1 VKVTQEEPSLM
12 LEGIHV
18 VDFSQ
23 YLAGA
28 GVTRMLAELGADIT
42 KVEIGPIGDGG
53 RLLPVLKEQRS
64 GFFIQHNR
72 GKKSIALNW
81 DRDEALNIARE
92 LVAEADIVLENF
104 GTAETLRSRGLDYQS
119 IKAHNPGVIYLSVS
133 AFGRTGPWANKPGF
147 DFIAQAASGLMHVTG
162 SPDQPPGV
170 VWTAIADNNAAVHGF
185 AGLGYAL
192 FHREKTGQGQYLDLA
207 MVDCMFHHHEIAL
220 QAWHLSD
227 GEFVPGRMGQH
238 HELVFPVGLFQGP
251 QNFVA
256 MLALDLQWE
265 NVCRA
270 MDRLDWMTD
279 PRYAEMSDRAK
290 RRHELIPVIEE
301 WMSTFD
307 TDEAL
312 LEHLEEY
319 RVPAS
324 PVLSPI
330 DAIDHPHFVAREM
343 VRWVEDPIH
352 GSVPIPGFPWKFST
366 STQLPDL
373 VAPLLGEHNAE
384 ILKTK
389 LGYTSEQIEQL
400 QRSGVLLE
408 GAT

>member
-1 VKVTQEEPSLM
+1 VTQEESTLM
-12 LEGIHV
+12 LEGIHI

-28 GVTRMLAELGADIT
+28 GVSRMLAELGADIT
-42 KVEIGPIGDGG
+42 KVEIGPTGDGG
-53 RLLPVLKEQRS
+53 RLLPILKDDRS

-81 DRDEALNIARE
+81 ERDEALEIA
-92 LVAEADIVLENF
+92 LDLAAKADVVLENF
-104 GTAETLRSRGLDYQS
+104 GTAETLRSRGLDYES
-119 IKAHNPGVIYLSVS
+119 IKALNPGVIYISIS

-147 DFIAQAASGLMHVTG
+147 DFIAQAASGLMHMTG
-162 SPDQPPGV
+162 SPSEPPGV
-170 VWTAIADNNAAVHGF
+170 IWSAIADNNAAVHGF

-192 FHREKTGQGQYLDLA
+192 FHRERTGQGQFLDLA
-207 MVDCMFHHHEIAL
+207 MVDCIFHHHEIAL

-227 GEFVPGRMGQH
+227 GDFVPQRMGQH

-251 QNFVA
+251 EDWVA
-256 MLALDLQWE
+256 MLALDFQWE

-270 MDRLDWMTD
+270 MGRTDLITD

-290 RRHELIPVIEE
+290 RKDELIPLIEE
-301 WMSTFD
+301 WMSTFE
-307 TDEAL
+307 TNEAL
-312 LEHLEEY
+312 LAHLEQY

-324 PVLSPI
+324 PVLSPL
-330 DAIDHPHFVAREM
+330 DAIDHPHFNAREM
-343 VRWVEDPIH
+343 VRWVEDPVH

-366 STQLPDL
+366 GGQLPDL

-384 ILKTK
+384 ILRAK
-389 LGYTSEQIEQL
+389 LGYSPERIEEL
-400 QRSGVLLE
+400 QRSGILLE
-408 GAT
+408 GPT

>member
-1 VKVTQEEPSLM
+1 MAEEAPDLM
-12 LEGIHV
+12 LKGIHV

-28 GVTRMLAELGADIT
+28 GVSRMLAELGADIT
-42 KVEIGPIGDGG
+42 KVEIGPVGDGG
-53 RLLPVLKEQRS
+53 RLLPVLKDQRS

-72 GKKSIALNW
+72 GKKSLALNW
-81 DRDEALNIARE
+81 ERDEALEIARE
-92 LVAEADIVLENF
+92 LAAKADVVLENF
-104 GTAETLRSRGLDYQS
+104 GTAETLRSRGLDYES
-119 IKAHNPGVIYLSVS
+119 IRVQNPSVIYLSVS

-147 DFIAQAASGLMHVTG
+147 DFIAQAASGLMHMTG
-162 SPDQPPGV
+162 SPDEPPGV
-170 VWTAIADNNAAVHGF
+170 VWSAIADNNAAVHGF

-192 FHREKTGQGQYLDLA
+192 FHREKTGQGQFLDLA

-227 GEFVPGRMGQH
+227 GEFVPERMGRH
-238 HELVFPVGLFQGP
+238 HQLVFPVGLFQGP
-251 QNFVA
+251 QKHLA
-256 MLALDLQWE
+256 LLALDFQWE

-270 MDRLDWMTD
+270 MDRIDLLTD
-279 PRYAEMSDRAK
+279 PRYANISDRAK
-290 RRHELIPVIEE
+290 RQNELIPLIED
-301 WMSTFD
+301 WMATFD
-307 TDEAL
+307 TDEDL

-330 DAIDHPHFVAREM
+330 DAIDHPHFAAREM

-366 STQLPDL
+366 NDQLPDL
-373 VAPLLGEHNAE
+373 VAPLLGEHNAD
-384 ILKTK
+384 ILMTK
-389 LGYTSEQIEQL
+389 LGYSIEQVEEL
-400 QRSGVLLE
+400 SDAGILFQ